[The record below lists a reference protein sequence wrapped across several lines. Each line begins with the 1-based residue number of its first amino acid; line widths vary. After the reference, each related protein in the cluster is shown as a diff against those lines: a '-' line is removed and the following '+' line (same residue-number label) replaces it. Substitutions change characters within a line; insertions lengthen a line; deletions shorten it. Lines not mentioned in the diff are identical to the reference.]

1 MQRNVKVNYIVFLY
15 DSNTS
20 RSFWLLARV
29 VKVHPS
35 KDELVRSVKLKLPNI
50 TLVRTVNQL
59 CLLEEST
66 WIHLNEFSVGVE
78 ECCVYWHCK
87 KRKHR
92 NVTLS
97 VVRLSAAILVPFAS
111 IYLHFST
118 FLSVLFWGVAAKV
131 MSCSQKCLVI
141 FSSSTFIFATSS
153 KFKVLNYLKLVVT
166 LAFTVVLLVLSLAK
180 R

>member
-50 TLVRTVNQL
+50 TLERTVNQL

-66 WIHLNEFSVGVE
+66 
-78 ECCVYWHCK
+78 
-87 KRKHR
+87 
-92 NVTLS
+92 
-97 VVRLSAAILVPFAS
+97 
-111 IYLHFST
+111 
-118 FLSVLFWGVAAKV
+118 
-131 MSCSQKCLVI
+131 
-141 FSSSTFIFATSS
+141 
-153 KFKVLNYLKLVVT
+153 
-166 LAFTVVLLVLSLAK
+166 
-180 R
+180 